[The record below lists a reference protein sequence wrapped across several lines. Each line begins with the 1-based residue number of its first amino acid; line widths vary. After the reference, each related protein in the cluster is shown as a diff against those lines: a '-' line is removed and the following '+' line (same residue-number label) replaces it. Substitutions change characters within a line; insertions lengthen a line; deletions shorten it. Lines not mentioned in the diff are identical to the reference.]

1 MNIHVGKYVITS
13 DSLNIILNERKVV
26 KDGKRKGEE
35 YLVPIGYYGTIEGC
49 MEALL
54 RYKVRKSQATSIK
67 GLIEDVNEISKFI
80 KKQFKEARVGK

>member
-1 MNIHVGKYVITS
+1 
-13 DSLNIILNERKVV
+13 
-26 KDGKRKGEE
+26 
-35 YLVPIGYYGTIEGC
+35 